1 MPANKEFSVR
11 MEDQPGTL
19 GKFCRALAER
29 GVNIVAFEAWPAQ
42 GNSEVRLVVDN
53 PQSAKTALD
62 NQKIDYSERDVAL
75 VKIPH
80 RPGELARAA
89 SQLGDASIN
98 IDYAY
103 GGVEPT
109 TNSPMLIFGVAD
121 VSKAVKVLDE
131 AFSKAA

>member
-11 MEDQPGTL
+11 MEDKPGTL

>member
-1 MPANKEFSVR
+1 
-11 MEDQPGTL
+11 
-19 GKFCRALAER
+19 
-29 GVNIVAFEAWPAQ
+29 VAFEAWPAQ
-42 GNSEVRLVVDN
+42 WNSEVRLVVDN

-62 NQKIDYSERDVAL
+62 NHKVDYSERDVAL

-98 IDYAY
+98 VDYAY

>member
-11 MEDQPGTL
+11 MEDKPGTL

-53 PQSAKTALD
+53 PTSAKTALD

>member
-11 MEDQPGTL
+11 MEDKPGTL

-42 GNSEVRLVVDN
+42 WNSEVRLVVDN

-62 NQKIDYSERDVAL
+62 NHKVDYSERDVAL

-89 SQLGDASIN
+89 SQLGEPVSTSITRTAESN
-98 IDYAY
+98 RQR
-103 GGVEPT
+103 T
-109 TNSPMLIFGVAD
+109 LQC
-121 VSKAVKVLDE
+121 
-131 AFSKAA
+131 

>member
-11 MEDQPGTL
+11 MEDKPGTL

-42 GNSEVRLVVDN
+42 WNSEVRLVVDN

-62 NQKIDYSERDVAL
+62 NHKVDYSERDVAL

-98 IDYAY
+98 VDYAY